1 MRIALGVEY
10 DGTEFCGWQIQ
21 SGVRTVQECLEQA
34 VSRVAEAVQ
43 ARGIF
48 P

>member
-1 MRIALGVEY
+1 MVRSFQEVWDFSQQRRVPLRLGASMLA
-10 DGTEFCGWQIQ
+10 I
-21 SGVRTVQECLEQA
+21 
-34 VSRVAEAVQ
+34 SRVAEAVQ

>member
-1 MRIALGVEY
+1 MVRSFGEVWDFSQEKHVPLRLGANM
-10 DGTEFCGWQIQ
+10 
-21 SGVRTVQECLEQA
+21 LA
-34 VSRVAEAVQ
+34 VGRVAHAVQ

>member
-1 MRIALGVEY
+1 VWGFSQEKRVPLRLGASMLA
-10 DGTEFCGWQIQ
+10 I
-21 SGVRTVQECLEQA
+21 
-34 VSRVAEAVQ
+34 SRVAEAVQ

>member
-1 MRIALGVEY
+1 MVRSFREVWDSCQDKRVPLRLGVNM
-10 DGTEFCGWQIQ
+10 
-21 SGVRTVQECLEQA
+21 LA
-34 VSRVAEAVQ
+34 VSRAASAVQ